1 MAPSLMYE
9 QAKTPENMK
18 NIFRHR
24 LIAIAAIMLTLAD
37 NACAQSTWT
46 KQTAPVMTVW
56 GEQLTADNVWKEY
69 PRPSMKRQDWMNL
82 NGIWQYY

>member
-1 MAPSLMYE
+1 MR
-9 QAKTPENMK
+9 

-56 GEQLTADNVWKEY
+56 GEQLTADNVWQE
-69 PRPSMKRQDWMNL
+69 
-82 NGIWQYY
+82 